1 MYNGIGL
8 QTLRGSGTDG
18 YIQAN
23 KFFVRPKSGRV
34 ETRELEADHGTGGV
48 SSKPNKEIL
57 EHDRKRK
64 IQLKLLLL
72 EETLLDLGFTDSKV
86 AERLSEAKRSLEA
99 ESNAADVSAVADKSD
114 KRDYRSRRDRKR
126 EEGQAEIEGGLEII
140 LVDVGISAGGRTGK
154 TITGVQAR
162 DYKSRSQQGREEYDG
177 VEEIRNKDHYN
188 IEVRDSRGKFKEA
201 DRDDGVK
208 MRRYDELCA
217 RADRDYHDHKDGDR
231 HRRE

>member
-8 QTLRGSGTDG
+8 QTPRGSGTDG

-23 KFFVRPKSGRV
+23 KFFLRPKSGRV
-34 ETRELEADHGTGGV
+34 ETRELEAGQGTGVV
-48 SSKPNKEIL
+48 SSKLNKEIL

-72 EETLLDLGFTDSKV
+72 EETILDQGFTDSEV
-86 AERLSEAKRSLEA
+86 AERLSEAKRSLEV
-99 ESNAADVSAVADKSD
+99 ETDTADVSAVADKSD
-114 KRDYRSRRDRKR
+114 ERDYRSRRDRKR
-126 EEGQAEIEGGLEII
+126 EEGQAEIER
-140 LVDVGISAGGRTGK
+140 GRIGDYPS
-154 TITGVQAR
+154 GRGDFSRREDR
-162 DYKSRSQQGREEYDG
+162 DYKSRSPQGREEYDG

-188 IEVRDSRGKFKEA
+188 IEERDSRGQFKEA

-208 MRRYDELCA
+208 RRRYDELCA
-217 RADRDYHDHKDGDR
+217 RADRDYHDRKGGDR